1 MFELMF
7 CSLLTIFPD
16 YLYRRYAQGKR
27 IGREITLFSVWYEL
41 RWGIT
46 LCLLLTLGLVTT
58 IFYFHPATTSV
69 TSFFRTVTILPESG
83 GRVNEI
89 YVTLGETVTA
99 GQPLFSLDDS
109 EQQAALE
116 TARRRIAEVD
126 ASVRLANT
134 ELVAADG
141 RIQEAQSAYAQ
152 ARDELATRTEL
163 QRRSPGTVAPREI
176 EKLQNVVDQRQG
188 SVNTAEASKE
198 SVIVQIET
206 VLPAQKA
213 SAEAALQQAQVD
225 LDKTVIRAGV
235 DGTVEQFLLRKGDFV
250 NPLMRPAGILVP
262 TKAGR
267 VAIQA
272 GFNQIEAQVMKPGM
286 LAEITCISKPFTVIP
301 MVVTQVQDFIAAG
314 QVRATD
320 QLLDPQSVTAPGTL
334 LVYLEPLYA
343 GGTDDIT
350 PGSSCIANA
359 YTSNQDRLADE
370 NLGSVQRIALHAVDT
385 VGLVHALLL
394 RIQALLMPF
403 QILVLGG
410 H

>member
-359 YTSNQDRLADE
+359 YTSNQDRLGDE
-370 NLGSVQRIALHAVDT
+370 HLGSVQRIALHAVDT